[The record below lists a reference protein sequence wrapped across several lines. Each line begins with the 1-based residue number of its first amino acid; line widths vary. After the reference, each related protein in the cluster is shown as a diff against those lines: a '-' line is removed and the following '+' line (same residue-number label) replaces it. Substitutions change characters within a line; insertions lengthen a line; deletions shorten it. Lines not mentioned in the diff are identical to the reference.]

1 MKSNQFNTNFLQKAP
16 KQHERQLG
24 TGTDW
29 VINSITETCMFSL
42 PLLWE
47 AAPSL
52 SSTSETSH
60 HADSL
65 HAVWSNVCHAG
76 GVSVSHTPT
85 QVPVTTHV
93 MFVLVFRSEHLI
105 VSGRNGGWL
114 LVTLLPDEG
123 SGCWSGVST
132 HSAVASLW
140 ALSLAL
146 ACCLW
151 CWLSASCWHS
161 DTGCWQWLRSSSWCL
176 YTDERTKKVSVLI
189 KTRPHLISRSVSDP
203 AINQEPS

>member
-1 MKSNQFNTNFLQKAP
+1 MKHKSPNQFNTNVLQKAP
-16 KQHERQLG
+16 NQHEHQLG
-24 TGTDW
+24 MGTDL
-29 VINSITETCMFSL
+29 VINSITEISCMFSL

-47 AAPSL
+47 APPSL
-52 SSTSETSH
+52 SSISETLH

-76 GVSVSHTPT
+76 GVPVSQT
-85 QVPVTTHV
+85 QITKSQNTNPSEDAHV
-93 MFVLVFRSEHLI
+93 MFVLVFRSEHRDLKAI

-146 ACCLW
+146 ACCL
-151 CWLSASCWHS
+151 
-161 DTGCWQWLRSSSWCL
+161 CL
-176 YTDERTKKVSVLI
+176 I
-189 KTRPHLISRSVSDP
+189 PSRSVGCLHHADTQTQDTGSDCSHHP
-203 AINQEPS
+203 GASTLMKELKTFLCS